1 MKVVIHIP
9 NDEYRMLK
17 HYCHPNDA
25 KEFTNAMIERIAK
38 GTPLSEVDDMVVNKI
53 RTEVQSMDFDFGDYY
68 DNTNEIIE
76 MVLDVIGKCEAE
88 IGLQDKGEK
97 ESEGTDYDLG

>member
-25 KEFTNAMIERIAK
+25 KEFTNVMIERIAK
-38 GTPLSEVDDMVVNKI
+38 GTPFSEVDDMVVNKI
-53 RTEVQSMDFDFGDYY
+53 RTEV
-68 DNTNEIIE
+68 
-76 MVLDVIGKCEAE
+76 
-88 IGLQDKGEK
+88 
-97 ESEGTDYDLG
+97 